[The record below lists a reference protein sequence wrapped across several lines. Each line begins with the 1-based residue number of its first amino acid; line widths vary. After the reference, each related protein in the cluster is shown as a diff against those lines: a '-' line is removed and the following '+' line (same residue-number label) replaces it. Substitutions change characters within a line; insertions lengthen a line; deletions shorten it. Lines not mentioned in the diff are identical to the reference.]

1 MFILKYKTQT
11 FSRIIQTYAMHIR
24 TDGKIIL
31 LFTLLI
37 LQVMIVIIYVI
48 NTTPSSKL
56 MTATR
61 HEAVSFV
68 DIQSEEA
75 LYKNRLKYDLQLR
88 TQTVNG
94 EFTLKDTKTSAFFEN
109 YADFSCWKDGVN
121 DRIMRKN
128 CTRKCVCNQGWHGSD
143 CGQPEVVWRAIMA
156 SKQLVKLKQRKW
168 MRRIIYTLC
177 INQYNSAISEIIV
190 QELYSV
196 VDLFIICDSSNSEFN
211 FNYSL
216 AKGLLKSQQRKILY
230 INTFTKARKPFK
242 LIFKYIWDKIH
253 NTIKNIRDD
262 DIIVMTD
269 PEEILNSKAL
279 MFLKTYDGWSQPIGF
294 RLRWLVFGFF
304 WQHPL
309 KTTIKK
315 GAFTIGFMQ
324 EAYRNNNILLQ
335 KELVDENIER
345 DELGLVIG
353 DLNHYGGWYCHYCQ
367 VPKNIMFS
375 IKCKTNPRNINS
387 EAIIDISY
395 IEELI
400 GMGMWLNGKTSLL
413 RVPRSQDI
421 YFAPEIVLNNSI
433 KYDWLLQ
440 NFYVKVDYY

>member
-1 MFILKYKTQT
+1 MFIVKYKTQT
-11 FSRIIQTYAMHIR
+11 FSRIIQSYAMHIR

-37 LQVMIVIIYVI
+37 LQVMIVMIYVI

-56 MTATR
+56 ITPTR

-68 DIQSEEA
+68 NIHSAEA
-75 LYKNRLKYDLQLR
+75 LYKNELKYDKA
-88 TQTVNG
+88 QTING
-94 EFTLKDTKTSAFFEN
+94 EFTLKDTKTIKFFETYSN
-109 YADFSCWKDGVN
+109 FLCWKDGVN
-121 DRIMRKN
+121 NRGMRKN
-128 CTRKCVCNQGWHGSD
+128 STIYSKKCICNQGWHGSD

-156 SKQLVKLKQRKW
+156 TKQLVKLKQRKW

-190 QELYSV
+190 KELYNV
-196 VDLFIICDSSNSEFN
+196 VDLFIICDSSDSEYN

-216 AKGLLKSQQRKILY
+216 AKGLLKVEQKKILY
-230 INTFTKARKPFK
+230 INTFTKVEKPFK
-242 LIFKYIWDKIH
+242 LIFKYIWNKIH
-253 NTIKNIRDD
+253 SVIKNIRDD

-269 PEEILNSKAL
+269 PEQILNSKAL

-324 EAYRNNNILLQ
+324 EAYRNNNLLLQ
-335 KELVDENIER
+335 KELVDENSER

-367 VPKNIMFS
+367 IPENIMSS
-375 IKCKTNPRNINS
+375 IKWKNNSKIINPDI
-387 EAIIDISY
+387 IIDKNY

-413 RVPRSQDI
+413 RVPRYQDF
-421 YFAPEIVLNNSI
+421 YFAPEVVLNNSQ

-440 NFYVKVDYY
+440 NFYVKLDYD